1 MAASFAGRLLLG
13 TRPGGK
19 LMLRQS
25 FKAPRPTFAFAMD
38 RSKRDVRFSAVQY
51 FSLGD
56 LSFVFKALPKNSRF

>member
-1 MAASFAGRLLLG
+1 
-13 TRPGGK
+13 
-19 LMLRQS
+19 MLRQS

-56 LSFVFKALPKNSRF
+56 LFFVFKALPKNSRF